1 VRSAAA
7 RQAGV
12 TEADLDDADRYEEST
27 KLSAPEKLA
36 LRYADQM
43 QRDPAAITSEWYAE
57 LHRHYTEAQV
67 MELAVFVALN
77 LGFHAVFSTL
87 EFTPAWAHIGPGGR
101 VVERAAPAVPRAP
114 SVSPPV
120 SLPPSVAR

>member
-7 RQAGV
+7 RQLGV
-12 TEADLDDADRYEEST
+12 TEGDLDDADDYERST
-27 KLSAPEKLA
+27 KLTEGEKLA

-43 QRDPAAITSEWYAE
+43 QRDPAVITGEWYDE
-57 LHRHYTEAQV
+57 LRRHYTEAQV

-87 EFTPAWAHIGPGGR
+87 EFTPAWNHIGEGGR
-101 VVERAAPAVPRAP
+101 VVERAAPALSPRG
-114 SVSPPV
+114 
-120 SLPPSVAR
+120 ARA

>member
-7 RQAGV
+7 RQMGV
-12 TEADLDDADRYEEST
+12 TEADLDDADDYERSSRLTE
-27 KLSAPEKLA
+27 AEKLA

-43 QRDPAAITSEWYAE
+43 QKDPRVIDRAWYEE
-57 LHRHYTEAQV
+57 LRRHYSEAEV

-87 EFTPAWAHIGPGGR
+87 EFSPAWNHIGPGGR
-101 VVERAAPAVPRAP
+101 FVERVGADRAMP
-114 SVSPPV
+114 
-120 SLPPSVAR
+120 